1 MKWRGFS
8 NMTRA
13 SRYRG
18 FFSLDALFCIVPV
31 LLLSLMLVQA
41 SSELAAKAE
50 RESRAQQLFD
60 KLVSAADH
68 TVKSGGVV
76 GDGIARHPNWIDEA
90 KLTPGYAEGL
100 RSALSLSELHISL
113 SGPEEGHEMCIYRL
127 VVAGKEKRI
136 SRLHVCGG

>member
-1 MKWRGFS
+1 
-8 NMTRA
+8 MTDA

-18 FFSLDALFCIVPV
+18 FFSLDALFGIVPV
-31 LLLSLMLVQA
+31 LLLSVILIQA

-50 RESRAQQLFD
+50 RGFRDQQLFD

-76 GDGIARHPNWIDEA
+76 GDGAVRYPNWIDEG
-90 KLTPGYAEGL
+90 KLTPGYAEDL
-100 RSALSLSELHISL
+100 RAALSLSELHISL
-113 SGPEEGHEMCIYRL
+113 SGPEEGHDACIYRI